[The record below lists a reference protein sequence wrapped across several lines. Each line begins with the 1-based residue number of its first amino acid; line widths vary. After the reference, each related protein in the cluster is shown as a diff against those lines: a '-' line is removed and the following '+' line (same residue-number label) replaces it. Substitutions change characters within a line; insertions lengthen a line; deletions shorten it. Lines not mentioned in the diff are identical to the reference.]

1 MAVHDNERRTAR
13 DYMHNART
21 RYDDTSSGSRWIGIV
36 VGLALLAFIVYMLY
50 AAATGPDTTG
60 DAVRQTPQ
68 NPTTTTA
75 PRTTTPAPTGPT
87 TQPQ

>member
-1 MAVHDNERRTAR
+1 MAVHDNERRTAS
-13 DYMHNART
+13 DYMHGART
-21 RYDDTSSGSRWIGIV
+21 RYDDASTGSRWAGIL
-36 VGLALLAFIVYMLY
+36 VGLALIAFIVYLVFS
-50 AAATGPDTTG
+50 AAYGPSNTG

-75 PRTTTPAPTGPT
+75 PRSTPTGPT